1 MNNIEE
7 LNLELQEKYGINF
20 TNLKLLK
27 QAFTHSSYANE
38 QRLPKASNNER
49 LEFLGDAVLGLTISE
64 FLFKKYEDRPEGE
77 LSKMRSNIVRT
88 ESLANFARKC
98 NFDKYLLLGHG
109 EEKSGGR
116 NRDTNLENLFESFL
130 GALLLDENFKAAEA
144 FIYQV
149 IIPTIQ
155 SGEFEKIVDFKT
167 SLQEALQANGDVD
180 ISYQVVKES
189 GPAHERVFEVTVFLN
204 GDEIGHGLGKSK
216 KNAEQAAAKNALESN
231 DNLVLET
238 SIINQKKED

>member
-20 TNLKLLK
+20 TNLKLLE

-130 GALLLDENFKAAEA
+130 GALLLDKNFKAAEA

-180 ISYQVVKES
+180 ISYKVVKES
-189 GPAHERVFEVTVFLN
+189 GPAHERIFEVTVYLN
-204 GDEIGHGLGKSK
+204 GEEIGHGAGKSK
-216 KNAEQAAAKNALESN
+216 KNAEQAAARNALESN

-238 SIINQKKED
+238 SIIHQKKED